1 MAVEK
6 YSVTCDKR
14 LANLIWADE
23 ASRVDYQYFGD
34 VLAFDST
41 YKKNKYKRPVV
52 IFSGTNNHKKTT
64 IFGFGLLVDESVGA
78 YRWMLETLMEIMCV
92 KKPAVVVT
100 DGDKAMIKA
109 VSEVLPSATYRLC
122 AWHVEKNVTSN
133 VKDVELRGLF
143 KRWLYA
149 EMGKEDFESE
159 WDRAASVYGL
169 REKQWSC
176 HMYDKKHMWASPYL
190 RDKFCAGYRT
200 TSRCEGINAHVNK
213 FSKST
218 HTIYELVQSLEMV
231 AREYRYRE
239 LQLQFQSI
247 NSVSIMTTCLTN
259 IERHAATVY
268 TREVLR
274 DVKNEIEGVGA
285 LNQINKRRILTT
297 MVYTVEEYENPN
309 VQITTS
315 YGRSTRKVS
324 CQCNLWSKHGYPY
337 KHMFFVLKA
346 GHLKEIPDTLI
357 LRRWRADAKTPEH
370 YTETWGDVTEYGV
383 IFRHGALHSASQWLF
398 FFLDTKVGLVPDGYA
413 WNSVFM

>member
-1 MAVEK
+1 
-6 YSVTCDKR
+6 
-14 LANLIWADE
+14 
-23 ASRVDYQYFGD
+23 
-34 VLAFDST
+34 
-41 YKKNKYKRPVV
+41 
-52 IFSGTNNHKKTT
+52 
-64 IFGFGLLVDESVGA
+64 
-78 YRWMLETLMEIMCV
+78 MEIMCV

-109 VSEVLPSATYRLC
+109 VSEVLPSATHRLC

-143 KRWLYA
+143 RRRLYA

-159 WDRAASVYGL
+159 WDRAVSVYGL

-247 NSVSIMTTCLTN
+247 NSVPIMTTYLTS
-259 IERHAATVY
+259 IERHAATIY
-268 TREVLR
+268 TREMFR
-274 DVKNEIEGVGA
+274 NVKKEIERVGT

-297 MVYTVEEYENPN
+297 MVYTIEEYENPN

-324 CQCNLWSKHGYPY
+324 CQCNLWSKHGYPC

-346 GHLKEIPDTLI
+346 GHLKKIPDTLI
-357 LRRWRADAKTPEH
+357 LRRWRADAKTPEQLALFQKAMRGIQSLCKELEMDYKAFH
-370 YTETWGDVTEYGV
+370 GGVRVTGENVGAADAVVRDPVVAQPKGAPKLGKRKGHCIRRCCSCCKGTGHTKRTCPAKGDNDDNQGWRDNPCGGNDSDMADRDDEDLCDDMYFDPNGTGDN
-383 IFRHGALHSASQWLF
+383 A
-398 FFLDTKVGLVPDGYA
+398 
-413 WNSVFM
+413 